1 MKAVSSSDNPVST
14 EPPVARLSRDDWLD
28 AAFETV
34 AESGFDSVR
43 VLTLANLLGVTRG
56 SFYWH
61 FSDHAEL
68 IAALI
73 ERWRMRE
80 VSTHQRAETASPLEP
95 KADLERMLEAALAHA
110 GTEVKYLRFELALR
124 GLGRRDPEVAK
135 ILIDVDRMRMR
146 LFAAKFLRLTGDEK
160 TAGELAALFYLAI
173 VGGTHALA
181 RPANPERTKD
191 YLQRIIAHYLI
202 AQQGPADA
210 TD

>member
-1 MKAVSSSDNPVST
+1 MKTLRSP
-14 EPPVARLSRDDWLD
+14 EPTPPDDAPTTRLTRDDWLD

-43 VLTLANLLGVTRG
+43 VLSLAAALGVTRG

-61 FSDHAEL
+61 FTDHAEL
-68 IAALI
+68 ISALV
-73 ERWRMRE
+73 ERWRTRE
-80 VSTHQRAETASPLEP
+80 VDTHQRAQVASPLEP

-110 GTEVKYLRFELALR
+110 GSEVKYLRFELALR

-135 ILIDVDRMRMR
+135 ILIEVDRMRMR
-146 LFAAKFLRLTGDEK
+146 LFESKFLRLTGNEK
-160 TAGELAALFYLAI
+160 TAADLAALFYLAI

-191 YLQRIIAHYLI
+191 YLQRIIGHYLI
-202 AQQGPADA
+202 SQQTP
-210 TD
+210 

>member
-1 MKAVSSSDNPVST
+1 MKAANPPIQPT
-14 EPPVARLSRDDWLD
+14 NGDTPALRLSRDDWLD

-43 VLTLANLLGVTRG
+43 ILTLAAALGVTRG

-61 FSDHAEL
+61 FTDHAEL
-68 IAALI
+68 ISALV

-80 VSTHQRAETASPLEP
+80 VDTHQRAQEARPLEP

-110 GTEVKYLRFELALR
+110 GAEIKYLRFGLALR
-124 GLGRRDPEVAK
+124 GLGRSNPDVAAK
-135 ILIDVDRMRMR
+135 LVEVDRMRMR
-146 LFAAKFLRLTGDEK
+146 LFETKFLRLTGDEK

-191 YLQRIIAHYLI
+191 YLQRVIGHYLI
-202 AQQGPADA
+202 AAQIPEVAQ
-210 TD
+210 

>member
-1 MKAVSSSDNPVST
+1 MKASISNDTVTPT
-14 EPPVARLSRDDWLD
+14 ELPVARLSRDDWLD
-28 AAFETV
+28 AAFEIV
-34 AESGFDSVR
+34 AEQGFDSVR
-43 VLTLANLLGVTRG
+43 VLTLAKSLDVTRG

-68 IAALI
+68 IAGLI
-73 ERWRMRE
+73 ERWRTRE
-80 VSTHQRAETASPLEP
+80 IKTHQRAMDAPELEP
-95 KADLERMLEAALAHA
+95 SADLERLLEGALAHA

-124 GLGRRDPEVAK
+124 GLGRRDPAVAE
-135 ILIDVDRMRMR
+135 ILIEVDRMRMR

-160 TAGELAALFYLAI
+160 AAGELAALFYLAI

-202 AQQGPADA
+202 AQQGP
-210 TD
+210 TDTKR